1 MKIYAACCRSA
12 TVLDENVFATDE
24 MVLKAIMLA
33 ENLLPDP
40 AHSAFYT
47 RTRFERNGSGSAARL
62 KWVPRFSLGC
72 TSDVQYAPGELAE
85 NHDED
90 RRSC

>member
-1 MKIYAACCRSA
+1 VSRDEMKIYAACCRSA

-47 RTRFERNGSGSAARL
+47 RICRM
-62 KWVPRFSLGC
+62 K
-72 TSDVQYAPGELAE
+72 LAYPV
-85 NHDED
+85 NADTHYM
-90 RRSC
+90 